1 MITTV
6 SVIPARYV
14 DPMTNS
20 TTSPTLNPSTIAT
33 TPQITEAILTHLD
46 RELDDAITMML
57 TTGLE
62 ASVICDGSC
71 GGVASC
77 CVAPVGVAG
86 TLLAA

>member
-1 MITTV
+1 M
-6 SVIPARYV
+6 SNY
-14 DPMTNS
+14 
-20 TTSPTLNPSTIAT
+20 TTSPTLDPSTIAT
-33 TPQITEAILTHLD
+33 TPPISEAAPTHLD
-46 RELDDAITMML
+46 HQLDDAITTML
-57 TTGLE
+57 TSGLD